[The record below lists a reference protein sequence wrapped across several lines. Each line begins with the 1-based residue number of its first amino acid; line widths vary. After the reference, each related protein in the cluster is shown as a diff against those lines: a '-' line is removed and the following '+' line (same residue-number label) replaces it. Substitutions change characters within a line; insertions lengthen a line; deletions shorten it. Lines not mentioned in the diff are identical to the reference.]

1 MSATSA
7 LLQATPGIPKR
18 AYITTAAFDADF
30 YTYAKSYNS
39 STYTWTGAL
48 TNSSANTDFTG
59 SSYNAA
65 GTIIHET
72 GKKLYPDAN
81 PGITTYMV
89 GVYHPVLGNG
99 FIDPNSPKFAVYNSD
114 KPAYIADGV
123 DPNSSLVDQGQP
135 VYTRGTV
142 TAGGNITSA
151 GSITASGQIRSS
163 TSTALTP
170 GAGLQLD
177 ASLGQVFTY
186 AVINIVN
193 TQTITA
199 TNNTATGSL
208 VYLIIDANTSA
219 CTITFGTGFRV
230 TGTLATGTDAT
241 KFFVICFVSD
251 GTKLC
256 EISRT
261 AAQV

>member
-7 LLQATPGIPKR
+7 LLQATANVPKR
-18 AYITTAAFDADF
+18 SYITTAAFAADF
-30 YTYAKSYNS
+30 YTYTKSYNG
-39 STYTWTGAL
+39 STYTWSGAL

-99 FIDPNSPKFAVYNSD
+99 FIDPNSPKFAIYNSD

-123 DPNSSLVDQGQP
+123 DPNGSLVDQGQP

-142 TAGGNITSA
+142 TAGGSISA
-151 GSITASGQIRSS
+151 GTTLSATTGLLLGTTAGA
-163 TSTALTP
+163 ALV
-170 GAGLQLD
+170 G
-177 ASLGQVFTY
+177 
-186 AVINIVN
+186 
-193 TQTITA
+193 TA
-199 TNNTATGSL
+199 TVGGGGTVTVSTTAVTANSKIFL
-208 VYLIIDANTSA
+208 SYIDVGAAATPTAIAYVSA
-219 CTITFGTGFRV
+219 QT
-230 TGTLATGTDAT
+230 TGTSFVITGTANST
-241 KFFVICFVSD
+241 VNWFI
-251 GTKLC
+251 
-256 EISRT
+256 IN
-261 AAQV
+261 